1 LEAEVYLYDARGAD
15 KKLDLND
22 VEPAKIQEN
31 HLLWI
36 DVPDRDEKLIQ
47 KVIDILELQNVP
59 LKSILD
65 VSERPK
71 IDVFE
76 KFFRFFIVS
85 VNVAGDKKIEQM
97 PIDFLV
103 GENFIISI
111 HKGEVDYFKEFHERE
126 NGETQIG
133 ELDAES
139 FVSTLLD
146 LHIVSYFRA
155 LEEIEEKVDGLDEKV
170 LKTDMEDREFLS
182 EMVKLRRSVSDLR
195 SWFLPHRDVF
205 YALARPDFMQIAQSD
220 SAENFK
226 MLIQHFE
233 SAVDSIETSR
243 DTVLS
248 VFDLYTTKSAQKMN
262 IFIQRLTFLTLIVG
276 SMSVIAGVL
285 GMNYKVDFFD
295 SANGFWITI
304 GGMLLIAISLTI
316 VAKIKRWI

>member
-1 LEAEVYLYDARGAD
+1 MKTTVYLYDAKGSD
-15 KKLDLND
+15 KKLDLED
-22 VEPAKIQEN
+22 VEPAKIREN

-36 DVPDRDEKLIQ
+36 DIKERDEKAIQ
-47 KVIDILELQNVP
+47 QVIDVLELQNVP

-76 KFFRFFIVS
+76 SFFRFFIVS
-85 VNVAGDKKIEQM
+85 VNIIDDKKIEKM

-103 GENFIISI
+103 GENFIVSI
-111 HKGEVDYFKEFHERE
+111 HKGEVDYFREFHERE

-155 LEEIEEKVDGLDEKV
+155 LGEIDENVDRLDEKV
-170 LKTDMEDREFLS
+170 LKTDLDDREFLS
-182 EMVKLRRSVSDLR
+182 EMVNLRRSVSDLR
-195 SWFLPHRDVF
+195 RWFLPHRDVF
-205 YALARPDFMQIAQSD
+205 YALARPDFMRIAQSD
-220 SAENFK
+220 SAEHFK
-226 MLIQHFE
+226 ALIQHFE
-233 SAVDSIETSR
+233 NAVESIETSR
-243 DTVLS
+243 ETVLS
-248 VFDLYTTKSAQKMN
+248 VFDLYATKEAQKMN

-295 SANGFWITI
+295 SPNGFWITI
-304 GGMLLIAISLTI
+304 GGMLLIVVSLTI